1 MDKHNLNEW
10 LALTANFAVVVGILF
25 LVVEIRQNNA
35 LLESEARYHLLTNQV
50 DAFTEAYTNDLVLSG
65 WLKVESGQDVT
76 PEERFALIR
85 YNRSMLR
92 KWEWEYQQ
100 YQNGLIDLGD
110 LPVTAFVDVFP
121 TQPLMAETWQSYR
134 QRQSEEFRVFMEE
147 NVVGK

>member
-1 MDKHNLNEW
+1 MDKHKLNEW

-65 WLKVESGQDVT
+65 WLKVESDQDVT

-100 YQNGLIDLGD
+100 YQNGLIEIGD
-110 LPVTAFVDVFP
+110 LPVTAYVDVFP
-121 TQPLMAETWQSYR
+121 TQPLMSETWQSYR
-134 QRQSEEFRVFMEE
+134 QRQSEEFRLFMEE
-147 NVVGK
+147 NVVGR